1 VIPIALAAAAATCTG
16 LFAERHW
23 PLARR
28 ATARMLRVMLYVLV
42 PFVSY
47 VSIAHLH
54 VTFASTI
61 GLGVG
66 WVAIGISGL
75 LAGWV
80 GRSALHL
87 PDGQLGAFIV
97 CVVVANTGYLGN
109 PVISA
114 LLGAKALRYGVAW
127 DQLVSSPALF
137 LLGFGVGAHFG
148 HGTTA
153 WRTRASRFI
162 TRNPPLWAAIAGLI
176 AKPQWAPAPLPAIS
190 HGVVDALLVCGFL
203 AAGVYLSSER
213 RDEHVPIIDRPDRPV
228 VVAIL
233 IRLTV
238 APLLLVGVSTLAI
251 GLPTAYIIQAMMPTG
266 LNTLVVGHAYEL
278 DLRMIASTIVWT
290 SLIVIVVALVIGVV

>member
-1 VIPIALAAAAATCTG
+1 
-16 LFAERHW
+16 
-23 PLARR
+23 
-28 ATARMLRVMLYVLV
+28 
-42 PFVSY
+42 
-47 VSIAHLH
+47 
-54 VTFASTI
+54 
-61 GLGVG
+61 
-66 WVAIGISGL
+66 
-75 LAGWV
+75 
-80 GRSALHL
+80 
-87 PDGQLGAFIV
+87 
-97 CVVVANTGYLGN
+97 
-109 PVISA
+109 
-114 LLGAKALRYGVAW
+114 
-127 DQLVSSPALF
+127 
-137 LLGFGVGAHFG
+137 
-148 HGTTA
+148 
-153 WRTRASRFI
+153 
-162 TRNPPLWAAIAGLI
+162 LWAAIAGLI

-290 SLIVIVVALVIGVV
+290 SLIVIVVALVVGVI